1 MDTARLT
8 SAARAM
14 VHDEVPDAAP
24 RFRTFQQIYATS
36 LGSRRFNLTLLAVF
50 ALTALLLAVGGVYG
64 VVAYNVA
71 QRTQEI
77 GVRMAL
83 GARNVDVLGLILR
96 QGLTTTLIGVA
107 IGIAGSFVTARAIQ
121 SLLFG
126 VTPTDPLTFAGVA
139 LLLVC
144 VAGLACYVPARRA
157 TDVDPMVALRSD

>member
-1 MDTARLT
+1 M
-8 SAARAM
+8 
-14 VHDEVPDAAP
+14 E
-24 RFRTFQQIYATS
+24 
-36 LGSRRFNLTLLAVF
+36 SRILTLLGVS

-71 QRTQEI
+71 RRTQEI

-126 VTPTDPLTFAGVA
+126 VTPMDPVTFAGVA

-144 VAGLACYVPARRA
+144 VAGLACYVPIRRA

>member
-1 MDTARLT
+1 MTGVQTCAL
-8 SAARAM
+8 
-14 VHDEVPDAAP
+14 P
-24 RFRTFQQIYATS
+24 IY
-36 LGSRRFNLTLLAVF
+36 
-50 ALTALLLAVGGVYG
+50 
-64 VVAYNVA
+64 
-71 QRTQEI
+71 
-77 GVRMAL
+77 
-83 GARNVDVLGLILR
+83 VLGLILR

-144 VAGLACYVPARRA
+144 VAGIACYVPARRA